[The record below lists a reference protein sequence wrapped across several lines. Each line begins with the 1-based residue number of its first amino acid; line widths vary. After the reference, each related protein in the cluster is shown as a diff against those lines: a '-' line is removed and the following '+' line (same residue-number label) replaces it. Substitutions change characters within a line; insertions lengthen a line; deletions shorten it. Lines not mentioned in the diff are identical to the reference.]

1 MLTFFAVNEQNL
13 IRKFQIAHFV
23 TDKNLALRTYPQ
35 LLRFLESAM
44 ELKVGKLYQTE
55 TMGQE
60 MLSYLAKAVREEDV
74 QNAFDNGEMLYY
86 TLLVDGSLYNAEE
99 VEVVVLK
106 RVKDGSPHHV
116 LLGMEYP
123 MTTNAEGIA
132 GAVNKA
138 CEK

>member
-1 MLTFFAVNEQNL
+1 MPTFFAVNEQNL

-23 TDKNLALRTYPQ
+23 TAKNLALRTYPQ
-35 LLRFLESAM
+35 LLHFLESAM

-55 TMGQE
+55 MMGQE

-74 QNAFDNGEMLYY
+74 QNAFNNGEMLYY
-86 TLLVDGSLYNAEE
+86 TLLIDGSLYNVEK

-123 MTTNAEGIA
+123 TTTNAEGIA